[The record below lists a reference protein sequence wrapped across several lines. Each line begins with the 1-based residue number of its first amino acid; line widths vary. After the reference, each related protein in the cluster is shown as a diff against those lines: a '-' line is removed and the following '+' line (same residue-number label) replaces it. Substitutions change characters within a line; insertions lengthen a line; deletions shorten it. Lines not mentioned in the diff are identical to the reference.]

1 MMNSEMQIQ
10 AYLDGEL
17 SADDDAKVERALGES
32 GELADLRRRLEEDM
46 DECSLAFS
54 AVAAD
59 HASLP
64 SLAEI
69 RARYMVAS
77 MARPTLSVE
86 GGGSRGSREPVLYSA
101 GRWSVSSMARA
112 AALAS
117 VLAGVSYFALR
128 DWDDRAVASRAAS
141 NLDSAAPIVML
152 DWPNARVLA
161 GVPDSQQN
169 LAPAAGERA
178 SAIALSDPVRA
189 ELRIVASQVDSGS
202 AAAIR
207 ALDIIAR
214 SLQLA
219 ANVVDSSTLYF
230 YEARAHTVLGR
241 TADACNAARRVQ
253 RDEVTEG
260 MRELVT
266 RLLVRCDR

>member
-17 SADDDAKVERALGES
+17 SADDDSKVERALGES

-59 HASLP
+59 DASLP

-77 MARPTLSVE
+77 IARPTLSVE
-86 GGGSRGSREPVLYSA
+86 AGGSSGSREPVRHSA

-141 NLDSAAPIVML
+141 KLDSAAPIVMPEA
-152 DWPNARVLA
+152 PNERMLA
-161 GVPDSQQN
+161 GVLDSQQN
-169 LAPAAGERA
+169 LAPAAGEGA
-178 SAIALSDPVRA
+178 SAIALSQPVRA
-189 ELRIVASQVDSGS
+189 ELRIVAAQVDSGS

-214 SLQLA
+214 TLPIA

-241 TADACNAARRVQ
+241 TYAACIAARRV
-253 RDEVTEG
+253 RLGEVTAG
-260 MRELVT
+260 MGELVT
-266 RLLVRCDR
+266 GLLMLCGR